1 MFVAMGLSAAIPVL
15 HGIKIYGMAKMTGLM
30 GMPWVV
36 LQGVLYVLGAGIYAV
51 CTNPLHLK
59 VDTHL
64 FMTTRRLAFPSA

>member
-1 MFVAMGLSAAIPVL
+1 MFVAMGLSAVIPVL
-15 HGIKIYGMAKMTGLM
+15 HGVKIYGMAKMTGLM

-51 CTNPLHLK
+51 CANPLRRK

-64 FMTTRRLAFPSA
+64 FITRLASPSA